1 MRLLPGRGL
10 RDIRQMENP
19 MNMKIILVIAGISV
33 VFWAV
38 VVVVMRVFG

>member
-1 MRLLPGRGL
+1 MRNREFPVNR
-10 RDIRQMENP
+10 
-19 MNMKIILVIAGISV
+19 KSILVIAGIAV